1 MSAVLA
7 VLKAYFTAELLRNR
21 GIVYGLLGLALWL
34 ALFLAPL
41 TLFRSPSVSPGE
53 VAAHALVA
61 IAIFLAYS
69 TATWDWAWQLRW
81 LLFQGILEHVIASG
95 RSVFVLYA
103 GIVPISLMWYAA
115 AMTVGYATL
124 ALLVAPPTFSCV
136 DPALLALGAAM
147 LMAVLFAYSM
157 LLGGVTI
164 STGTSGPIMEFVGWI
179 LPIATGGLVPLR
191 ALPRPVQVVA
201 LATPF
206 SYPAEVLRYSL
217 GLSLPVMEPG
227 TTVLVGLLY
236 SAAFLG
242 LSILYFKA
250 QLRKLLR
257 EGVKTAWM
265 Y

>member
-1 MSAVLA
+1 MSAAAA

-34 ALFLAPL
+34 ALFLAPI
-41 TLFRSPSVSPGE
+41 TLFRSPSVPPGE
-53 VAAHALVA
+53 VAAHGLVA

-81 LLFQGILEHVIASG
+81 LLFQGILEHIIASG
-95 RSVFVLYA
+95 RSVFVLYV
-103 GIVPISLMWYAA
+103 GIVPVSFMWYLA
-115 AMTVGYATL
+115 AMGVGYATIAVFVVPSTFSHVDL
-124 ALLVAPPTFSCV
+124 ALLA
-136 DPALLALGAAM
+136 AGAAM
-147 LMAVLFAYSM
+147 LMAVFFAYSM

-164 STGTSGPIMEFVGWI
+164 STGTSGPVMEIVGWI

-191 ALPRPVQVVA
+191 ALPRAVQVIA

-206 SYPAEVLRYSL
+206 SYPAEVLRCSL
-217 GLSLPVMEPG
+217 GLSTPVIPLG
-227 TTVLVGLLY
+227 TTVALGAVY
-236 SAAFLG
+236 AAAFLAAS
-242 LSILYFKA
+242 LLYFKL
-250 QLRKLLR
+250 QLRKLMR